1 MRRLFANAWLLTVL
15 VIVLAAVV
23 LARAFA
29 GSTVDAVA
37 VVFSVALLVFA
48 VFTGIAMI
56 AGSRPD
62 AGVDAHLENGGV
74 AVFWRPGCTF
84 CLRLMWKLRG
94 NLNDVYWV
102 NIWKDEDAAERV
114 RALNKGNETVP
125 TLLTDSEAFVATD
138 RPRAV
143 AVVQERAG
151 RR

>member
-29 GSTVDAVA
+29 GPTVDAVA
-37 VVFSVALLVFA
+37 VLFSVALLVFA
-48 VFTGIAMI
+48 VFTGISML
-56 AGSRPD
+56 AGSQPD

-74 AVFWRPGCTF
+74 VVFWRPGCTF
-84 CLRLMWKLRG
+84 CLRLMWTLRTR
-94 NLNDVYWV
+94 LDDVYWV
-102 NIWKDEDAAERV
+102 NIWKDDDAAARV

-125 TLLTDSEAFVATD
+125 TLLTDAESFVATD
-138 RPRAV
+138 RQRAL